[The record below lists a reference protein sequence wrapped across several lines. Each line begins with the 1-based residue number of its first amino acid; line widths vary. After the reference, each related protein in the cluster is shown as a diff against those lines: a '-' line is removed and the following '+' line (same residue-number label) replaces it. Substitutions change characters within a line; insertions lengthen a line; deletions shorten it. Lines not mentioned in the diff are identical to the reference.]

1 MRISLA
7 LFVVVACQTA
17 TAQINIGGDNQ
28 GASIRVG
35 GGIGLS
41 NGESNLTML
50 NPNQKGNFL
59 FLFPQMTPMEPGKG
73 LPLQLWAIG
82 NNEGRTVFVWKEGV
96 APQQPASAGEGDA
109 KQRESANN
117 VVYHVTDV
125 SIPPMLSGTSQIVR
139 IDAPG
144 IKAGSAIS
152 VSPSEELPGM
162 LAIAQATSPIDC
174 VVIIKFINPGPF
186 VPGITMPMSVGGI
199 TSGLGPM
206 NENAR

>member
-1 MRISLA
+1 MLRTTLA
-7 LFVVVACQTA
+7 LLLALAATA
-17 TAQINIGGDNQ
+17 ADAQINIGGDNQ

-41 NGESNLTML
+41 NGESNVTML

-73 LPLQLWAIG
+73 LPMQLWAVG
-82 NNEGRTVFVWKEGV
+82 QDDGRTVFVWKEGL
-96 APQQPASAGEGDA
+96 APQQQASAGDA
-109 KQRESANN
+109 NAKPRETTSNI
-117 VVYHVTDV
+117 VYHVAEV
-125 SIPPMLSGTSQIVR
+125 SIPPMLSGTAQIVR
-139 IDAPG
+139 LDVPG

-186 VPGITMPMSVGGI
+186 VPGTTMQMSVGGI
-199 TSGLGPM
+199 TPGLGPT
-206 NENAR
+206 NEK